1 MHQCKAGS
9 HGDRGRRNLWEA
21 PAVILAREG
30 AKVAIT
36 DYREKMLIGSKRDR
50 DCGAMEQKELR
61 NSRLRLGIG

>member
-1 MHQCKAGS
+1 M
-9 HGDRGRRNLWEA
+9 
-21 PAVILAREG
+21 ILAREG